1 MKLFLDTADV
11 DEVREA
17 DSWGVLDG
25 VTTNPRTIAET
36 TRPLNEVI
44 RDIVE
49 VGVGPVSVEVTASDL
64 EGMMDQAHEYADL
77 ASNIVIRIPMVVDG
91 LKAVRRLSDEGI
103 KTDVTFCFSP
113 VQALLAAKAGATYVS
128 AVIGR
133 SDNSDHEGIESIRE
147 IRAMINNY
155 QFGTQ
160 ILVAGAQ
167 NPSHVRDA
175 GVIGADAV
183 TVTYELFAQLIRHP
197 LSDSGIENLLGNPG
211 QSPQ

>member
-1 MKLFLDTADV
+1 MKLFLDTANV

-17 DSWGVLDG
+17 NSWGVLDG
-25 VTTNPRTIAET
+25 VTTNASSIAET
-36 TRPLNEVI
+36 GRPLNEVI
-44 RDIVE
+44 RNIVE
-49 VGVGPVSVEVTASDL
+49 VGVGPVAVEVTARDL
-64 EGMMDQAHEYADL
+64 EGMMDQAHECADL
-77 ASNIVIRIPMVVDG
+77 ASNIIIRIPMVVDG
-91 LKAVRRLSDEGI
+91 LKAVRMLSDEGI
-103 KTDVTFCFSP
+103 KTDVTLCFSP

-133 SDNSDHEGIESIRE
+133 SDNSDHQGVEIISA

-167 NPSHVRDA
+167 NSSDVCHA

-183 TVTYELFAQLIRHP
+183 TVSFELFTELIRHP
-197 LSDSGIENLLGNPG
+197 LTDSGLGNLRQAP
-211 QSPQ
+211 PNIAA